1 VVLYRFFIAKYIF
14 MLIFLVGMMGSGKT
28 TVGQML
34 ANELS
39 LPFFDTDEILTS
51 IEDRSIPEIFSQN
64 GEEYFRSL
72 EKELIDN
79 WKISDGIVATGGGLP
94 CFNDLMEKLNE
105 KGKTIFL
112 VSSTSQITD
121 RISHDNNR
129 PLVAGKTPSQVKK
142 AINDLLKLRKEFYSK
157 AKIKVKT
164 DLGPEETM
172 RRIIRKLYQ

>member
-1 VVLYRFFIAKYIF
+1 

-94 CFNDLMEKLNE
+94 CFNDLME
-105 KGKTIFL
+105 
-112 VSSTSQITD
+112 
-121 RISHDNNR
+121 
-129 PLVAGKTPSQVKK
+129 
-142 AINDLLKLRKEFYSK
+142 
-157 AKIKVKT
+157 
-164 DLGPEETM
+164 
-172 RRIIRKLYQ
+172 

>member
-1 VVLYRFFIAKYIF
+1 
-14 MLIFLVGMMGSGKT
+14 MMGSGKT

-72 EKELIDN
+72 ERELIEN

-112 VSSTSQITD
+112 MTSAVHITD
-121 RISHDNNR
+121 RISKDMNR
-129 PLVAGKTPSQVKK
+129 PLVAGKTQSQVK
-142 AINDLLKLRKEFYSK
+142 
-157 AKIKVKT
+157 
-164 DLGPEETM
+164 
-172 RRIIRKLYQ
+172 IRLNLFT

>member
-1 VVLYRFFIAKYIF
+1 

-39 LPFFDTDEILTS
+39 LPFFDTDEILSS

-72 EKELIDN
+72 ERELIEN

-112 VSSTSQITD
+112 ATSAVHITD
-121 RISHDNNR
+121 RISQDMNR
-129 PLVAGKTPSQVKK
+129 PLVAGKTPSQVKR

-164 DLGPEETM
+164 DLGPEDTM
-172 RRIIRKLYQ
+172 KRIIRKLYQ

>member
-1 VVLYRFFIAKYIF
+1 MYRFFIAKYII

-72 EKELIDN
+72 ERELIEN

-94 CFNDLMEKLNE
+94 CFNDLIEKLNE

-112 VSSTSQITD
+112 MASAVHITD
-121 RISHDNNR
+121 RISKDMNR

-164 DLGPEETM
+164 DLGPEDTM
-172 RRIIRKLYQ
+172 KRIIRKLYQ